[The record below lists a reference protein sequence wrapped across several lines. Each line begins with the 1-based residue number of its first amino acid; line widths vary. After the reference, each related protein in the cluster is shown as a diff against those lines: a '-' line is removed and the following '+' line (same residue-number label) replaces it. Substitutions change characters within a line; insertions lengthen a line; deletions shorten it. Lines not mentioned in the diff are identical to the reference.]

1 MNDVRDIMRNS
12 AKVLNSLNR
21 HSKDLNYK
29 YERLYRILFNTE
41 MYAVAY
47 QRIAPK
53 QGNMTEGTDGKTIDG
68 MSIKRIENL
77 IASLK
82 DESYQPKP
90 SRRTYIPKKSG
101 KMRPL
106 GIPATEDKLL
116 QEVVKMVLEAIYE
129 ESFEYTSHGFRPK
142 RSCHT
147 ALKQIEKSFCGVK
160 WYIEGDIKGF
170 FDNINHDVMIG
181 ILEERINDAR
191 FIRLIR
197 KFLNAGY
204 IEDWEYFHTYNG
216 TPQGG
221 IISPVL
227 ANIYL
232 DKLDKYMAEYAAK
245 FDRNA
250 RKEVNPQYR
259 HYQRKKERAKKALK
273 SAVSLEERK
282 LLVEQIR
289 KYDNLMLQTP
299 AKNDMD
305 CNYKRLKYVRYADDF
320 LCGVIGSKEDAMTIK
335 SDIKDFISDKLK
347 LELSDEKTLITHS
360 ETPANFLDFI
370 SETASA
376 WKPNGIPSVV
386 KREVGTRRWK

>member
-1 MNDVRDIMRNS
+1 
-12 AKVLNSLNR
+12 
-21 HSKDLNYK
+21 
-29 YERLYRILFNTE
+29 
-41 MYAVAY
+41 
-47 QRIAPK
+47 
-53 QGNMTEGTDGKTIDG
+53 
-68 MSIKRIENL
+68 
-77 IASLK
+77 
-82 DESYQPKP
+82 
-90 SRRTYIPKKSG
+90 
-101 KMRPL
+101 
-106 GIPATEDKLL
+106 
-116 QEVVKMVLEAIYE
+116 
-129 ESFEYTSHGFRPK
+129 
-142 RSCHT
+142 
-147 ALKQIEKSFCGVK
+147 
-160 WYIEGDIKGF
+160 
-170 FDNINHDVMIG
+170 MIG
-181 ILEERINDAR
+181 ILEERINDVR

-282 LLVEQIR
+282 LLVGQIR

-360 ETPANFLDFI
+360 ETPAKFLGFHI
-370 SETASA
+370 RNRKCMETKRDSLGR
-376 WKPNGIPSVV
+376 KKRSRNKTVEIKIPKDTV
-386 KREVGTRRWK
+386 